1 VLRWEGGNAAGE
13 PSRSGASPSLQPV
26 TALAWGRQEVGLGRK
41 RRASRSVRG
50 VLLLPSPFSGCPAS
64 VERTAGFDGAVN
76 GSDIFRRRAIA
87 HSPFGTRTF
96 W

>member
-1 VLRWEGGNAAGE
+1 MLRWEGGNAARK
-13 PSRSGASPSLQPV
+13 PSHSGASPSHQPV

-41 RRASRSVRG
+41 RRSSRSFRG

-64 VERTAGFDGAVN
+64 IERTAGFDGAVN
-76 GSDIFRRRAIA
+76 GSDTWRRRAIA
-87 HSPFGTRTF
+87 HSPVGTRTF